1 MHLRCHLS
9 KALLDCSINETFSRL
24 DDFFFQCA
32 YIASLHISLHK
43 EFTCVPIS
51 RSNLWICMKYDFIIC
66 LQSVWKN
73 VAGKFRPRFMPK
85 YQIRQDEICG
95 KIAFETS
102 VVCIYYLEESNNIW
116 LSNYHKKPNSQ
127 CFYQIFE
134 SLGNLKIEI
143 SIQYNKIEKIY
154 VAHIL
159 LR

>member
-1 MHLRCHLS
+1 MHLWCHLS
-9 KALLDCSINETFSRL
+9 KALLDYSINEAFFSFGW
-24 DDFFFQCA
+24 FFFQCA

-66 LQSVWKN
+66 LQFVWKN

-102 VVCIYYLEESNNIW
+102 VVCIYFTIEKIVTTSDYRIII
-116 LSNYHKKPNSQ
+116 KKPNNQ
-127 CFYQIFE
+127 CYA
-134 SLGNLKIEI
+134 
-143 SIQYNKIEKIY
+143 SIKYLN
-154 VAHIL
+154 H
-159 LR
+159 